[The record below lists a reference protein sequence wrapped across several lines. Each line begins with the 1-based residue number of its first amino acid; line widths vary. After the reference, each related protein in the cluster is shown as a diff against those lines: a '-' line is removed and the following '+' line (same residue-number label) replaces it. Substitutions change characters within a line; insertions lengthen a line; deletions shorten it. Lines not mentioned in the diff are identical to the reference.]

1 LPSQETG
8 FDLADFLH
16 PARYPD
22 NAIKGRASLTGEER
36 ARLTEIRDSLMEC
49 YVERGE
55 VIEDGQ
61 EDWARELQ
69 AEIDALRTKR
79 RKSRIG

>member
-1 LPSQETG
+1 MGLSRQ
-8 FDLADFLH
+8 LAPVLKT
-16 PARYPD
+16 YL
-22 NAIKGRASLTGEER
+22 S
-36 ARLTEIRDSLMEC
+36 
-49 YVERGE
+49 
-55 VIEDGQ
+55 EDGQ